1 MGPRGDVIIEADW
14 CIGELYKTL
23 ETEGLLENTLIIL
36 SSDNGP
42 VLNDG
47 YYDDAVEKLG
57 DHTPAGVLRGG
68 KYSLFEAGTKVPFMA
83 YWKGKIV
90 PNVSNKIISQID
102 ILNSLSKIVGSDYQS
117 SDGKDLSELILN
129 NEGEGRKELILEAT
143 TRTAYRNGDWTMI
156 PPYNG
161 PAINKNVNIEYGN
174 SLEFQL
180 YNLKNDPSQQNNLA
194 KSQPEKLKEMLSNFV
209 KIRGEN
215 FSNIENLI
223 LE

>member
-1 MGPRGDVIIEADW
+1 
-14 CIGELYKTL
+14 
-23 ETEGLLENTLIIL
+23 
-36 SSDNGP
+36 
-42 VLNDG
+42 
-47 YYDDAVEKLG
+47 
-57 DHTPAGVLRGG
+57 
-68 KYSLFEAGTKVPFMA
+68 
-83 YWKGKIV
+83 
-90 PNVSNKIISQID
+90 
-102 ILNSLSKIVGSDYQS
+102 
-117 SDGKDLSELILN
+117 
-129 NEGEGRKELILEAT
+129 
-143 TRTAYRNGDWTMI
+143 MI

>member
-1 MGPRGDVIIEADW
+1 
-14 CIGELYKTL
+14 
-23 ETEGLLENTLIIL
+23 L

-143 TRTAYRNGDWTMI
+143 TRTAYRNGNWTMI

-161 PAINKNVNIEYGN
+161 PAMNKNVNIEYGN

>member
-1 MGPRGDVIIEADW
+1 
-14 CIGELYKTL
+14 
-23 ETEGLLENTLIIL
+23 
-36 SSDNGP
+36 
-42 VLNDG
+42 
-47 YYDDAVEKLG
+47 
-57 DHTPAGVLRGG
+57 
-68 KYSLFEAGTKVPFMA
+68 
-83 YWKGKIV
+83 
-90 PNVSNKIISQID
+90 
-102 ILNSLSKIVGSDYQS
+102 
-117 SDGKDLSELILN
+117 
-129 NEGEGRKELILEAT
+129 
-143 TRTAYRNGDWTMI
+143 MI

-161 PAINKNVNIEYGN
+161 PAMNKNVNIEYGN

>member
-1 MGPRGDVIIEADW
+1 M
-14 CIGELYKTL
+14 
-23 ETEGLLENTLIIL
+23 
-36 SSDNGP
+36 
-42 VLNDG
+42 
-47 YYDDAVEKLG
+47 
-57 DHTPAGVLRGG
+57 
-68 KYSLFEAGTKVPFMA
+68 
-83 YWKGKIV
+83 
-90 PNVSNKIISQID
+90 
-102 ILNSLSKIVGSDYQS
+102 
-117 SDGKDLSELILN
+117 
-129 NEGEGRKELILEAT
+129 EAT